1 MMDSLSLNNFSYVY
15 AIMLLL
21 PLAAAM
27 VLFQQN
33 PYQALVMRG
42 ILGAVAALI
51 YAMLGGADVALTE
64 ALVGTMLAITL
75 YAVAVRS
82 SLVMRLGVLEAEEV
96 KDSLQ
101 WQPLLDYLR
110 ARLKRYQL
118 RLELVPYA
126 DRKALQH
133 ALAEKAIHS
142 ICLSK
147 GKLGLGNEAR
157 PEENEPEENGPEENH
172 PCPTA
177 LNHPPYQITT
187 RVPRLYEILTAE
199 LPPAMAKVMA
209 AEAAKTTTGA
219 GDRPPL
225 TTPPAPEDRP

>member
-1 MMDSLSLNNFSYVY
+1 MMDSLSLDNFSYVY

-157 PEENEPEENGPEENH
+157 PEENGPEENH
-172 PCPTA
+172 PCPTS